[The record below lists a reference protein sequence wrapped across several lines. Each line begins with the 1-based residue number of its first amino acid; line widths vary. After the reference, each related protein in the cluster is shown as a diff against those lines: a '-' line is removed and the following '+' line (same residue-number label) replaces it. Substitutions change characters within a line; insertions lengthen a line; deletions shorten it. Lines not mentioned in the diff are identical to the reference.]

1 MFAYD
6 VIIFRMLPGVVSTH
20 GIHIWTFVKIYM
32 SSKAAITFSLST
44 RKIPRRKS
52 KFSGASF
59 DRVRFCVQFY
69 TARICD
75 IHFPQ

>member
-32 SSKAAITFSLST
+32 YPFATSKAAITFSLSRLN
-44 RKIPRRKS
+44 RKFPERKS
-52 KFSGASF
+52 KFSGASHKNIF
-59 DRVRFCVQFY
+59 
-69 TARICD
+69 
-75 IHFPQ
+75 